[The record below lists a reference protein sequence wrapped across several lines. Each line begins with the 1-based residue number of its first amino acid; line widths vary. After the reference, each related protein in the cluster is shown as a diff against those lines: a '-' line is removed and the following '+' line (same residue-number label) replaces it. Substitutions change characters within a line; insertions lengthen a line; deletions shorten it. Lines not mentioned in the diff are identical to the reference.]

1 MKSKWR
7 DSKVV
12 TALWRQSCCHC
23 KAKEK

>member
-23 KAKEK
+23 KAREK